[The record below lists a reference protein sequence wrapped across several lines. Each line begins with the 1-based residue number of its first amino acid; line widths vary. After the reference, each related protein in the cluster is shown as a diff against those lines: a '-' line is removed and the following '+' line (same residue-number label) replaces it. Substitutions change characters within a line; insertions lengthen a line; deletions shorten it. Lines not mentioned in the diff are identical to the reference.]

1 MDSHVH
7 GTADD
12 ALIRG
17 RLNRDASWGDRSV
30 THDEETPVPRAAA
43 GEGSL
48 TLALRGSIAV
58 FILALVAGAAVTG
71 WAVRFHDAAA
81 RDHERQKARLGAVL
95 SQYRTIDAQ
104 RRLIEVRLPEF
115 RELEEAGVI
124 GEERRLAWIE
134 TLREAAAR
142 VNLPSL
148 RYRFERRTAH
158 PAEFEFE
165 AGAYRPFATVVHLET
180 GLLHEG
186 DLVALIRALEDTG
199 TGLHRIDRCE
209 LSRAAPEFVM
219 RPGAVNL
226 TAKCQM
232 RWITLAR
239 VEVPA

>member
-7 GTADD
+7 GATDN
-12 ALIRG
+12 ALIWG
-17 RLNRDASWGDRSV
+17 RAKRDASRV
-30 THDEETPVPRAAA
+30 ERRLTHDEETPGPSAAA
-43 GEGSL
+43 GDGSL

-58 FILALVAGAAVTG
+58 FILALAAGAAVTG
-71 WAVRFHDAAA
+71 WAVRFHDAAV
-81 RDHERQKARLGAVL
+81 RDHERQKARLGAAL
-95 SQYRTIDAQ
+95 SQYRTIDAH

-115 RELEEAGVI
+115 RELEAAGVI
-124 GEERRLAWIE
+124 GEEQRLVWIE
-134 TLREAAAR
+134 TLREVAAR

-186 DLVALIRALEDTG
+186 DLVALIRALEAMG
-199 TGLHRIDRCE
+199 TGLHRIDRCD
-209 LSRAAPEFVM
+209 LSRAALEIVM